1 MVLELLAA
9 YSLIIGT
16 IVGVEHILQH
26 SETEPQ
32 VSSAIEAP
40 SLVLD
45 EAIALE
51 EGVIPMDMLTEL
63 PENSGLAQA
72 LHAEETSHT
81 LLGIETETE
90 NPPSNQTMTPVSFVT
105 PEPGSD
111 AIEGKK
117 HSVEA
122 SSDLRKKPYD
132 VFEAVGFEEE
142 ANDIESWAK

>member
-26 SETEPQ
+26 TEMEPR
-32 VSSAIEAP
+32 VTSAIEAP

-45 EAIALE
+45 EAIVLE
-51 EGVIPMDMLTEL
+51 GEVIPMDMLTEL
-63 PENSGLAQA
+63 PEKSGLAQA
-72 LHAEETSHT
+72 LRAEETSQT

-90 NPPSNQTMTPVSFVT
+90 NPPSTQTMTTVDFVA
-105 PEPGSD
+105 PEPGLD

-117 HSVEA
+117 HSVEEA
-122 SSDLRKKPYD
+122 SDSRKKPYD

-142 ANDIESWAK
+142 DDDIENWAK

>member
-26 SETEPQ
+26 TAAKPQ
-32 VSSAIEAP
+32 VTSAIEAP

-51 EGVIPMDMLTEL
+51 GEAIPMDMLTEL
-63 PENSGLAQA
+63 PENSGLAQG
-72 LHAEETSHT
+72 LRAEETSNT
-81 LLGIETETE
+81 LLGIETETADF
-90 NPPSNQTMTPVSFVT
+90 PSTQTVMPVSFIA
-105 PEPGSD
+105 PEPGAD

-122 SSDLRKKPYD
+122 GSGSREKPYD

-142 ANDIESWAK
+142 DNDIENWAK

>member
-32 VSSAIEAP
+32 ISSAIEAP

-51 EGVIPMDMLTEL
+51 GEVIPMDMLTEL
-63 PENSGLAQA
+63 PENSGFAPA
-72 LHAEETSHT
+72 LRAEETSHM

-90 NPPSNQTMTPVSFVT
+90 DPPSTQTMTPVSFVA

-117 HSVEA
+117 HSVGEA
-122 SSDLRKKPYD
+122 SDSRKKPYD

-142 ANDIESWAK
+142 DNDIENWAK